1 VKITD
6 VKASALEVPFH
17 EPGLYLFGS
26 KRPMK
31 TLNVIFVEVFTDEG
45 ITGIGVQEGHPAVC
59 IPTIRD
65 LVAPYLI
72 RNEISPFDTEVISSF
87 LRRLQLRAAQA
98 SAVEVAAWDI
108 VGKACGQPISKLLGG
123 FRDRIKAYASTGEH
137 RSPERRVEDVYD
149 YMERGFKALKLKAR
163 QENPMEIVSIVEAI
177 RKAVG
182 DKIEIMVDCVYAR
195 GNELDSP
202 PPWTLSTALKVGR
215 HLQELD
221 VLWLEEPMVR
231 TDKEGLAT
239 LCREL
244 DMPIAGGEGEYGIY
258 TYRDLLKENVYD
270 IIQCDVTLSG
280 GFSETKKIAALA
292 QAHNRWCIPHGWSVG
307 IGLIA
312 NLHLA
317 CSSPNCPYFEYTLEP
332 PAFEIDMR
340 DVVMTE
346 PLLAVDGYVSLPTG
360 PGLGVEL
367 NREAIE
373 RYTVSGP

>member
-1 VKITD
+1 L
-6 VKASALEVPFH
+6 KAL
-17 EPGLYLFGS
+17 
-26 KRPMK
+26 R
-31 TLNVIFVEVFTDEG
+31 VIFVEMFTDEG
-45 ITGIGVQEGHPAVC
+45 ITGFGVQEGHSQVC
-59 IPTIRD
+59 IPLIRD
-65 LVAPYLI
+65 LIAPYLVE
-72 RNEISPFDTEVISSF
+72 NQVNPFDTELISSF
-87 LRRLQLRAAQA
+87 LRRLQPRAGQA

-137 RSPERRVEDVYD
+137 RSPERRVEDVFD

-163 QENPMEIVSIVEAI
+163 HENPMEIVDIVEAI

-182 DKIEIMVDCVYAR
+182 DQIDIMVDCVYAR
-195 GNELDSP
+195 GNELSSP
-202 PPWTLSTALKVGR
+202 QPWTLSTALKVGR
-215 HLQELD
+215 RLEELN

-244 DMPIAGGEGEYGIY
+244 DMAIAGGESEYGIY
-258 TYRDLLKENVYD
+258 TYKELLEGRVYD

-292 QAHNRWCIPHGWSVG
+292 QSHNRWCIPHGWSVG

-317 CSSPNCPYFEYTLEP
+317 CSVPNCPYFEYTLEP

-340 DVVMTE
+340 DMVMTE
-346 PLLAVDGYVSLPTG
+346 PLLAIDGYVSLPTG

-367 NREAIE
+367 NREVITK
-373 RYTVSGP
+373 YTVVAP